1 MVVHRHALLLIAML
15 AGLIVAGPAAAQST
29 TPQWIKVV
37 DPPLITPDFGFQAS
51 PKGLVVDAVFQAGT
65 PAGLGVAVVGQTD
78 VQAGVP
84 GGSSAQ
90 GARGDIRLQAP
101 VEGYGVFGYAVF
113 QHPGSH
119 GAGALAVAKNESAVG
134 VGRFALAAGSEGTY
148 AIPIGILVFSTES
161 GNAPANGIQVRDA
174 TQAGILVATEFATP
188 LYGIQIMS
196 AQRAG
201 ILLGNG
207 LPLSSQNARGSVVQ
221 LILMDAY
228 SNTVIPGAPGEGL
241 YQGGVYIGGSNPA
254 ANPVHIRVNGVTDVA
269 IEAGL
274 PNSCGTGYRCLRVL
288 MP

>member
-1 MVVHRHALLLIAML
+1 MAAHLRALLLIATL
-15 AGLIVAGPAAAQST
+15 AALLGAGPAAAQST
-29 TPQWIKVV
+29 TPQWIKVA

-84 GGSSAQ
+84 AGSSAQ

-101 VEGYGVFGYAVF
+101 VEGYGLFGYAVF

-188 LYGIQIMS
+188 LYGIQIVN

-201 ILLGNG
+201 ILLANG
-207 LPLSSQNARGSVVQ
+207 LPLSAQNARGSVVQ

-254 ANPVHIRVNGVTDVA
+254 ANPVHIRVNGVTDAA
-269 IEAGL
+269 IEAGP